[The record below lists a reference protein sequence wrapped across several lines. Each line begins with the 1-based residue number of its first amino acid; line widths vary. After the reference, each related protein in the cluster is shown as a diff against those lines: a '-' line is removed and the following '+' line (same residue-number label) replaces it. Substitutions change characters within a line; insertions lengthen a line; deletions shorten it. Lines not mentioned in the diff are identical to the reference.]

1 VAACYIGGVA
11 LVVAALLALLVLG
24 QPAAVPLPSPKL
36 VWRTLGENLAD
47 AGEPG
52 RAEAALAVALALDDR
67 DALTWA
73 ELGRLERRLSRRG
86 RAAILLGRA
95 AALDPRGA
103 AHHDLAELA
112 LADGD
117 DARAERELRAD
128 LAVEPTCYDS
138 RVALAALLAR
148 RGEPARAAAEYE
160 ASLGFH
166 PGDSTALAGLGRA
179 RAALGDDER
188 AIGAFL
194 GALDAQGY
202 DDSVQDDLDAAR
214 RRHRFRTGWPFAALP
229 AAVAVGLAAALV
241 RMRKRKAP

>member
-1 VAACYIGGVA
+1 MVTAAF
-11 LVVAALLALLVLG
+11 
-24 QPAAVPLPSPKL
+24 PPPSAKL

-47 AGEPG
+47 AGEPR
-52 RAEAALAVALALDDR
+52 RAEAALAMALALDDR
-67 DALTWA
+67 DAETWA
-73 ELGRLERRLSRRG
+73 ELGRLERRLSRRDS
-86 RAAILLGRA
+86 AALLLGRA
-95 AALDPRGA
+95 AALDPKSS

-112 LADGD
+112 LAGGD

-148 RGEPARAAAEYE
+148 RGDAARASVEYE

-166 PGDSTALAGLGRA
+166 PADPVALAGLGRA

-194 GALDAQGY
+194 GALDAGS
-202 DDSVQDDLDAAR
+202 DDDAVQDDLDAAR
-214 RRHRFRTGWPFAALP
+214 RRQRWKTGWPFAALP

-241 RMRKRKAP
+241 RVRKRRAP